1 MKYKKPMKPLII
13 IGRNADWDAIPK
25 VDAFERWTVSSAY
38 FDHPKETASADK
50 IFQIHRPSAWETDI
64 EDVKAKLV
72 IAWDMPRFEDCERL
86 PVKALLAEFGP
97 VFPSSV
103 NWMLAYALYLGYD
116 NIILEG
122 MDMKHDTEYGAQRDG
137 LFYLLGV
144 AWARGVKVLIN
155 PTSGI
160 YMAPVVYGVEAK

>member
-1 MKYKKPMKPLII
+1 MKPLII

-38 FDHPKETASADK
+38 FDHPKECESADL
-50 IFQIHRPSAWETDI
+50 IFQIHRPRAWETDI
-64 EDVKAKLV
+64 EDIKAKLV
-72 IAWDMPRFEDCERL
+72 IAWDMPRFEYCERL
-86 PVKALLAEFGP
+86 PVKALLAMFGP

-144 AWARGVKVLIN
+144 AWARGIKVLIN

-160 YMAPVVYGVEAK
+160 